1 MRQTKRRSIAR
12 RIYHAM
18 LLVSVISMLAMVNIV
33 SFISEDLE
41 DSILELEMQR
51 ERQFVL
57 ANHDLATP
65 LFWNAEGLIVVY
77 VPNGHAPPAD
87 LPAFFHDI
95 PRAHSA
101 EIETG
106 DETWLLSAAPT
117 DAGQLYLAKNIT
129 HFENREALFEQ
140 ILLAVALAILGLSL
154 LAAAWSSRRLIRPL
168 RHLSHTIAQ
177 TTPGVS
183 MPRIATD
190 NAHDAELH
198 AIAATFNRFLDELE
212 AYVRR
217 ERALLGMAGH
227 ELRTPIAVVSG
238 ALDVMQL
245 RGQLGEQDRA
255 TLARARRACNEMR
268 DNTNTL
274 LALARRNTGQ
284 SIHQAAYPTVRVD
297 IHELVQRIADDL
309 NASHAQRL
317 ILDLRDPL
325 IAQSDP
331 AMARMLLHN
340 LIQNAL
346 QHTRQNV
353 YVTVTA
359 NAIEV
364 ADQGGGLTPHAQ
376 AVLGGAQA
384 LARDGAALSGLGLY
398 IVTLMCERL
407 GWKLDIVHTGGSG
420 TRIRVTLP

>member
-1 MRQTKRRSIAR
+1 MRQTKRHSIAR

-18 LLVSVISMLAMVNIV
+18 LLVSGLGMLVMVGTV
-33 SFISEDLE
+33 SFISDDLE
-41 DSILELEMQR
+41 DSILALEMQR
-51 ERQFVL
+51 ERQFIL
-57 ANHDLATP
+57 ANHDLTTP
-65 LFWNAEGLIVVY
+65 LFWNAAGLIVVY
-77 VPNGHAPPAD
+77 VPKGHAPPAD
-87 LPAFFHDI
+87 LPAFFQNVPHEY
-95 PRAHSA
+95 SA
-101 EIETG
+101 EIETSG
-106 DETWLLSAAPT
+106 ETWLISTAPT
-117 DAGQLYLAKNIT
+117 GTGQLYQAKNIT
-129 HFENREALFEQ
+129 HFEDREALFEQ
-140 ILLAVALAILGLSL
+140 ILFAVAPAILGLSL

-168 RHLSHTIAQ
+168 QHLSHTIAQ
-177 TTPGVS
+177 TTPGAS

-212 AYVRR
+212 AYVQR

-255 TLARARRACNEMR
+255 TLARARRACNDMR

-284 SIHQAAYPTVRVD
+284 SIHQAAHPTVRVD
-297 IHELVQRIADDL
+297 IHELAQRIADDL

-340 LIQNAL
+340 LMQNAL
-346 QHTRQNV
+346 QHTRQTV
-353 YVTVTA
+353 YVTVASNT
-359 NAIEV
+359 IDV

-376 AVLGGAQA
+376 AVLGGAQT
-384 LARDGAALSGLGLY
+384 LASNGAALGGLGLY

-407 GWKLDIVHTGGSG
+407 G
-420 TRIRVTLP
+420 TRIRVTLPER

>member
-1 MRQTKRRSIAR
+1 MRQTKRHSIAR

-18 LLVSVISMLAMVNIV
+18 LLVSGLGMLVMVGTV
-33 SFISEDLE
+33 SFISDDLE
-41 DSILELEMQR
+41 DSILALEMQR
-51 ERQFVL
+51 ERQFIL
-57 ANHDLATP
+57 ANHDLTTP
-65 LFWNAEGLIVVY
+65 LFWNAAGLIVVY
-77 VPNGHAPPAD
+77 VPKGHAPPAD
-87 LPAFFHDI
+87 LPAFFQDV
-95 PRAHSA
+95 PREYSA
-101 EIETG
+101 EIETSG
-106 DETWLLSAAPT
+106 ETWLISTAPT
-117 DAGQLYLAKNIT
+117 GTGQLYQAKNIT
-129 HFENREALFEQ
+129 HFEDREALFEQ
-140 ILLAVALAILGLSL
+140 ILFAVALAIMGLSL

-168 RHLSHTIAQ
+168 QHLSHTIAQ
-177 TTPGVS
+177 TTPGAS

-212 AYVRR
+212 AYVQR

-245 RGQLGEQDRA
+245 RGQLSAQDRA
-255 TLARARRACNEMR
+255 TLARARRACDEMR

-274 LALARRNTGQ
+274 LALARRDARQ
-284 SIHQAAYPTVRVD
+284 SLNPSATPNARMDMRNV
-297 IHELVQRIADDL
+297 VQHIADGL
-309 NASHAQRL
+309 NASHPQRL
-317 ILDLRDPL
+317 VLALHAPCIAHGDPT
-325 IAQSDP
+325 
-331 AMARMLLHN
+331 MARMLLHN
-340 LIQNAL
+340 LMQNAL

-376 AVLGGAQA
+376 TVLSGAQA
-384 LARDGAALSGLGLY
+384 LASDGAALSGLGLY

-407 GWKLDIVHTGGSG
+407 GWKLDIARTGERG
-420 TRIRVTLP
+420 TQIRVLPS